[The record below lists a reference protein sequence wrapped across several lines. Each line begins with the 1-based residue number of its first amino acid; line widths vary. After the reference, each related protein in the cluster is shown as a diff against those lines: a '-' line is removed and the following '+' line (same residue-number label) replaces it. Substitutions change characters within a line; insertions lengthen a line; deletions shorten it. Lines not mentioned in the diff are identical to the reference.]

1 MGNFLWGSSQRLKC
15 QLFVTHDIY
24 QSIDD
29 GLETRAIFLDISNAI
44 DKVWHEVVLFKL
56 KQNGILGNIL
66 MLSPISCMR

>member
-1 MGNFLWGSSQRLKC
+1 MGNFLWGSNQRLEC

-24 QSIDD
+24 QSFDD
-29 GLETRAIFLDISNAI
+29 GLETRAIFLDISKAI

-56 KQNGILGNIL
+56 KQNGILGNLL